1 MTSNVGIPTSTTAQM
16 KFDRVSV
23 KAPVGLNEILSDL
36 SFDIVAG
43 SFVGVVGASGA
54 GKTTLLRLVNRLV
67 EPSQG
72 QILWQGQSLA
82 SLPVVPL
89 RRQMG
94 LVLQDSKL
102 LGMSVEA
109 ALCYPAL
116 LRGQSPGQAKQQM
129 LPWLDR
135 LKIPR
140 DWLPRSEV
148 ELSMGQRQRVAI
160 ARALI
165 AEPKLLLLDEPTSA
179 QDIGSAEFLLTQLQQ
194 LTQQQQLT
202 IVMANHQLDL
212 VAPVVTQVLHLQ
224 AGRLRSDQSTSRVDW
239 SALRTAIVKAHQA
252 ADAEWGD

>member
-1 MTSNVGIPTSTTAQM
+1 MEKIAGETAQI

-23 KAPVGLNEILSDL
+23 QAPVGLNEILRDL
-36 SFDIVAG
+36 SFDIKTG

-54 GKTTLLRLVNRLV
+54 GKTTLLRLMNRLV

-82 SLPVVPL
+82 TLPVVPL
-89 RRQMG
+89 RRQMS

-109 ALCYPAL
+109 ALCYPAV
-116 LRGQSPGQAKQQM
+116 LRGQAPAQAKQQM

-140 DWLPRSEV
+140 DWLSRTEA

-165 AEPKLLLLDEPTSA
+165 AAPQLLLLDEPTSA
-179 QDIGSAEFLLTQLQQ
+179 QDIGFAEFLLTQLQQ

-202 IVMANHQLDL
+202 IVMANHQLEL
-212 VAPVVTQVLHLQ
+212 IAPVVTQVLHLQ
-224 AGRLRSDQSTSRVDW
+224 AGQLQSNQSKDRVDW
-239 SALRTAIVKAHQA
+239 SALRTAIVEAHQT
-252 ADAEWGD
+252 ADSEWGDD

>member
-1 MTSNVGIPTSTTAQM
+1 M
-16 KFDRVSV
+16 
-23 KAPVGLNEILSDL
+23 KAPGGLNEILSDL
-36 SFDIVAG
+36 SFDIKIG

-54 GKTTLLRLVNRLV
+54 GKTTLLRLMNRLV

-82 SLPVVPL
+82 ALPVVPL
-89 RRQMG
+89 RRKIG
-94 LVLQDSKL
+94 LVMQDSKL
-102 LGMSVEA
+102 LGTSVEA
-109 ALCYPAL
+109 ALCYPTL
-116 LRGQSPGQAKQQM
+116 LRGQSPAQAKQQM

-165 AEPKLLLLDEPTSA
+165 ADPKLLLLDEPTSA
-179 QDIGSAEFLLTQLQQ
+179 QDIGSAEFLLTQLQK
-194 LTQQQQLT
+194 LSQQQKLT
-202 IVMANHQLDL
+202 VVMANHQLDL
-212 VAPVVTQVLHLQ
+212 IASVVTQVLHLQ
-224 AGRLRSDQSTSRVDW
+224 TGRLQSNQSTDRVDW

-252 ADAEWGD
+252 ADTEWGDD